1 MNQNAVSVKT
11 ENIIKKESIKHET
24 SLVSDAVVE
33 VVGKFGQ
40 VITSENAGQIQVQP
54 KQPSSPVQPLEIIRH
69 PQSEKGSDSSNALS
83 AKEDAQ
89 PARGFQIQ
97 VKGLSADVE
106 REQFPEVFSNKNP
119 ILAIVFE
126 DDQFIFLRKDE
137 SEKIK
142 AIDSKKKIERKA
154 IVTLNLYQD
163 HNNKLIGIEAES
175 QEYGINKLLGT
186 KGNEEEWEDARS
198 FDLTGHEIIGCEW
211 DKGMPEYTNFEF
223 KFASKK

>member
-1 MNQNAVSVKT
+1 MQKKAVSVKT
-11 ENIIKKESIKHET
+11 DNIIKKDNIKHET
-24 SLVSDAVVE
+24 SLVSDHVIVVTGRFE
-33 VVGKFGQ
+33 K
-40 VITSENAGQIQVQP
+40 VITSGNAGQNQV
-54 KQPSSPVQPLEIIRH
+54 
-69 PQSEKGSDSSNALS
+69 QSEKGSDSSNALS

-119 ILAIVFE
+119 ILAIVFQ
-126 DDQFIFLRKDE
+126 DDQFTFLRKDE

-154 IVTLNLYQD
+154 IETLNLYQD
-163 HNNKLIGIEAES
+163 QNNKLIGIEVES
-175 QEYGINKLLGT
+175 REYGINKLLGT
-186 KGNEEEWEDARS
+186 KGDEEEWEDARS